1 MIKAYRDELKQA
13 REKTKKDDIKN
24 KSKRAQEF
32 VVDITKDV
40 RANARLLKPDE
51 PAFMPAGEYFFTISF
66 LICALVFALTTN
78 YQTGV
83 SPDTTDVDE
92 GYSKYRDLIQKLY
105 PFFQDVHVMIFIGFG
120 FLMTFIK
127 TMSWT
132 ALSYNWIIS
141 VWALLWAI
149 IFNGFWH

>member
-1 MIKAYRDELKQA
+1 MIKQYRDELKQV
-13 REKTKKDDIKN
+13 REKTKKNEIKN

-40 RANARLLKPDE
+40 RANARLFKPDE
-51 PAFMPAGEYFFTISF
+51 PAFMPAGEYFFTFSF

-83 SPDTTDVDE
+83 SPDTADVDA